1 MTPTVVVER
10 AGSGGAEGRSHGP
23 VAEGPAGRGPRPV
36 RFGQAVVLTKLEV
49 FVACQALA
57 DADRVLAAAGSD
69 VERVALA
76 ELFSLLERRLVR
88 V

>member
-1 MTPTVVVER
+1 MTPTSVVER
-10 AGSGGAEGRSHGP
+10 TVADGAKGRSHGA
-23 VAEGPAGRGPRPV
+23 VAEGPAGRRPRPV
-36 RFGQAVVLTKLEV
+36 RFGEAVVLTKLEV
-49 FVACQALA
+49 FAACQALA

-69 VERVALA
+69 VERAGLA

>member
-1 MTPTVVVER
+1 
-10 AGSGGAEGRSHGP
+10 
-23 VAEGPAGRGPRPV
+23 
-36 RFGQAVVLTKLEV
+36 VLTKLEV